1 MLNFRR
7 KIKSK
12 MKIYAT
18 IATIFWIIRQYAIPN
33 PFEALGDGITIML
46 ADSPF
51 LLSPETLNWIA
62 DPIISGVTFLIV
74 GLYYISGSAPTVGSI
89 LYMVFYAIHIGL
101 LYLLLSI
108 YPTVWLIALIVILYI
123 AIHIALVIKTR
134 LL

>member
-1 MLNFRR
+1 
-7 KIKSK
+7 

-18 IATIFWIIRQYAIPN
+18 IATIFWIIRQYTIPN
-33 PFEALGDGITIML
+33 PFEALGDGITIMF

-51 LLSPETLNWIA
+51 LLSPEILNWIA

-89 LYMVFYAIHIGL
+89 LYMVFYTIHIGL

-108 YPTVWLIALIVILYI
+108 YPLFWLMIVIVLLYI
-123 AIHIALVIKTR
+123 MIHILLTIKIK
-134 LL
+134 L